1 MAKARAGKQSAK
13 KKKWVKIVSPKF
25 LGERELGE
33 TYLEEVSSAMGK
45 TVSINLMKVTG
56 DIKTQNCTV
65 KFVVYETK
73 DGLLRTKIV
82 SYTYL
87 PSSIKRMVRRRMNRV
102 DDSIVV
108 RTKDNVRIRIKPML
122 LTHGKASKSIEYALR
137 AGMKQELISRIK
149 KMNYEELFSSVIKN
163 NIQMDIKSKLN
174 TTHPI
179 RMILIRALQLEKRET
194 VKDTEVGKVKVSK
207 KALSK
212 QKEAEEKKP
221 KKKEPSEDKPEEK
234 EDKKPGKKQ
243 EKKKE
248 EKDEEKPAKED
259 KPKKAKAKPKK

>member
-163 NIQMDIKSKLN
+163 NIQMDN
-174 TTHPI
+174 
-179 RMILIRALQLEKRET
+179 QLEKTLQLIQIDIDLIYLCLLLR
-194 VKDTEVGKVKVSK
+194 KPQNY
-207 KALSK
+207 K
-212 QKEAEEKKP
+212 QSYHHFQYCELMLQ
-221 KKKEPSEDKPEEK
+221 SLVLFH
-234 EDKKPGKKQ
+234 
-243 EKKKE
+243 
-248 EKDEEKPAKED
+248 
-259 KPKKAKAKPKK
+259 